1 MSDCLF
7 VFMEK
12 SLQVATE
19 PKLKD
24 NSCPYCTDAPISHG
38 LFYFASLLANLFDNQ
53 IIKVTKH
60 APDFLKNFVDWL
72 LASFFDIALFLGLAR
87 LSSDINQSAT
97 FRSRVIWEE
106 AKVRGIDMR
115 QVVMFGKPLDQYR
128 ARINGK
134 NVYFNSLPIP
144 TKFLNMKKNWDDKF
158 ILKQEFS
165 KHDIPTPECVSFPV
179 YYSQNIKKIF
189 SKLKTPVIIKPRL
202 GSRGRH
208 TITNINTLDEF
219 KTGVRIAGQISSYLV
234 AEEHLHGDVCRATLV
249 NGELM
254 GFYRAC
260 APAVVG
266 DGESTIEQLILEK
279 DKNRPDR
286 VEQVLINDELKSHV
300 ERAGFTLDEI
310 LPVGINL
317 PLTHRTG
324 RLFGGTTREML
335 SLLHPSF
342 IPFLEK
348 AARVVDLPVVGFDC
362 IVPDPTEDANAQ
374 KWGIIECNTL
384 PFIDLHYYALEGKPK
399 NIAGKIW
406 DLWN

>member
-1 MSDCLF
+1 
-7 VFMEK
+7 
-12 SLQVATE
+12 
-19 PKLKD
+19 
-24 NSCPYCTDAPISHG
+24 
-38 LFYFASLLANLFDNQ
+38 
-53 IIKVTKH
+53 
-60 APDFLKNFVDWL
+60 
-72 LASFFDIALFLGLAR
+72 
-87 LSSDINQSAT
+87 
-97 FRSRVIWEE
+97 
-106 AKVRGIDMR
+106 
-115 QVVMFGKPLDQYR
+115 
-128 ARINGK
+128 
-134 NVYFNSLPIP
+134 
-144 TKFLNMKKNWDDKF
+144 
-158 ILKQEFS
+158 
-165 KHDIPTPECVSFPV
+165 
-179 YYSQNIKKIF
+179 
-189 SKLKTPVIIKPRL
+189 
-202 GSRGRH
+202 
-208 TITNINTLDEF
+208 
-219 KTGVRIAGQISSYLV
+219 
-234 AEEHLHGDVCRATLV
+234 
-249 NGELM
+249 M